1 MNKFIEAVISGF
13 VFLAVWLLFAG
24 IFGESITDTFW
35 IALAGAT
42 VFGIGVYFFSDRR
55 STSAST
61 DSEKKI

>member
-1 MNKFIEAVISGF
+1 MNKFIQAVISGF
-13 VFLAVWLLFAG
+13 VFLVVWLLFAG

-35 IALAGAT
+35 LALVSAI
-42 VFGIGVYFFSDRR
+42 VFGIGIYFFSDRR